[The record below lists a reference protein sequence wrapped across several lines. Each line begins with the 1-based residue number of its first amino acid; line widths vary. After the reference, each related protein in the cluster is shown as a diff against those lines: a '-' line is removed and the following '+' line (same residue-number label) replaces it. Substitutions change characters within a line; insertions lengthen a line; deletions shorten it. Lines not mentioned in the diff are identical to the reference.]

1 MNYFVVADVHGYYYE
16 LINALNEK
24 GFNPEDE
31 NHKLIVC
38 GDLMDRGPEAVQL
51 QKYILELMER
61 DKVILIKGN
70 HEDLILDLIIN
81 IGFYTFRFRDSHH
94 YSNGTID
101 TCEQLVKMSDYDV
114 MHNPLK
120 FVTKMVNTPF
130 IKTIIPAMKNYFET
144 EHYIFVH
151 GWIPCMV
158 EKSVYPNNPKATKY
172 KYNADWRSASEEQWE
187 EARWFNGMELAHKHN
202 IKEPGKT
209 IVCGHW
215 HCSWGWAHILQ
226 KYKEFPN
233 KSRKNWEKAF
243 EPYTEGGLVALDAC
257 TYYSGIINVLVV
269 EDD

>member
-1 MNYFVVADVHGYYYE
+1 
-16 LINALNEK
+16 
-24 GFNPEDE
+24 
-31 NHKLIVC
+31 
-38 GDLMDRGPEAVQL
+38 
-51 QKYILELMER
+51 
-61 DKVILIKGN
+61 
-70 HEDLILDLIIN
+70 
-81 IGFYTFRFRDSHH
+81 
-94 YSNGTID
+94 
-101 TCEQLVKMSDYDV
+101 

-120 FVTKMVNTPF
+120 FVTEMVNTPF

-243 EPYTEGGLVALDAC
+243 EPYTEEGLVALDAC

>member
-120 FVTKMVNTPF
+120 FVTEMVNTPF

-144 EHYIFVH
+144 EHYILSTDGFLAWLKKACILIIQRLRSTSITQTGEAQAKNSGKRLVGLT
-151 GWIPCMV
+151 GWNLHTSI
-158 EKSVYPNNPKATKY
+158 
-172 KYNADWRSASEEQWE
+172 
-187 EARWFNGMELAHKHN
+187 
-202 IKEPGKT
+202 
-209 IVCGHW
+209 
-215 HCSWGWAHILQ
+215 IL
-226 KYKEFPN
+226 
-233 KSRKNWEKAF
+233 KNL
-243 EPYTEGGLVALDAC
+243 GRQ
-257 TYYSGIINVLVV
+257 
-269 EDD
+269 